1 MDITQSKIQEE
12 LKTPIKLLL
21 LFPMILLV
29 VGIYHGLMQVLYRA
43 GIIQSASFLGLGYY
57 QGLTLHGVINAIL
70 LTTFFAVAYGHFIVS
85 KLTSQKL
92 PSGWVWASTIFML
105 VGSVL
110 AAITILAGKSTVL
123 YTFYPPLMAHP
134 LFYIG
139 LTVAVIGSWL
149 AFYVWIAAY
158 LDWRR
163 ENPVKKT
170 PMAVVGVLTTFFIW
184 QLATLPVAFE
194 ILFLLLPWSLGL
206 TEGVNA
212 LLARTLFW
220 FFGHPLVY
228 FWLMPAY
235 TIYYSSL
242 PKVAGGKL
250 YSDFAGRF
258 VFLTFCVL
266 SAPLGLHHQFADG
279 GIASEWKGL
288 HTVLTSLVAIPSIMT
303 AFTLAAS
310 LEYAGRKRGGKG
322 LFGWWKTLPFWDQ
335 ERWLFS
341 YLICGL
347 FIFIFGGATGVVNA
361 SYNLNNVVH
370 NTAWVPAHF
379 HLTVAGPVFL
389 AICGMSLLMM
399 ANCSDKKV
407 PRSNLVLWVPYL
419 WTIGVCV
426 MSSGL
431 FLGGLRGEPRRTN
444 LGLTYLNKGSELYH
458 PEWLASTYLAM
469 IGGVVMTVSMLFFFY
484 VFLKILLAK
493 KVEEEEEL
501 PISESYHDEQVGF
514 VLNFKPWVIAGFIAV
529 VVAYYGPIKEVVNST
544 NPDAQ
549 GYAPDSPL
557 PVRGSND

>member
-1 MDITQSKIQEE
+1 MDTVQSKVQTN
-12 LKTPIKLLL
+12 LKTPIKVLL

-57 QGLTLHGVINAIL
+57 QGLTLHGVINAVL
-70 LTTFFAVAYGHFIVS
+70 LTTFFAVAYGHFVVS
-85 KLTSQKL
+85 KLTAQIL
-92 PSGWVWASTIFML
+92 QIGWVWASTVFML
-105 VGSVL
+105 LGSVL
-110 AAITILAGKSTVL
+110 AAITILTGQSTVL

-139 LTVAVIGSWL
+139 LTLAVVGSWL

-158 LDWRR
+158 LNWRQ
-163 ENPVKKT
+163 ENPGKKT
-170 PMAVVGVLTTFFIW
+170 PMAVVGVLATFFIW

-206 TEGVNA
+206 TGGVNA

-235 TIYYSSL
+235 TMYYTSL

-258 VFLTFCVL
+258 VFLSFCVL

-279 GIASEWKGL
+279 GISVEWKGL

-303 AFTLAAS
+303 AFTIAAS
-310 LEYAGRKRGGKG
+310 LEHAGRSRGGKG
-322 LFGWWKTLPFWDQ
+322 LFAWWKALPFWDQ

-389 AICGMSLLMM
+389 AILGMSLLMM

-407 PRSNLVLWVPYL
+407 PRSNLVLSVPYL
-419 WTIGVCV
+419 WGIGVCI

-444 LGLTYLNKGSELYH
+444 LGLTYLNKSSELYYADWI
-458 PEWLASTYLAM
+458 PSTYLAM
-469 IGGVVMTVSMLFFFY
+469 IGGVLMTISMLVFFY
-484 VFLKILLAK
+484 VFVQIMFAP
-493 KVEEEEEL
+493 KVSEEEEL

-514 VLNFKPWVIAGFIAV
+514 VLNFKPWVVAGFIAV
-529 VVAYYGPIKEVVNST
+529 FVAYYGPIKEVINSN
-544 NPDAQ
+544 NPEAK
-549 GYAPDSPL
+549 GYSPNSPL
-557 PVRGSND
+557 PVRDTND